1 MAGELDPRAAG
12 ARRFDGQVA
21 VITGGGQGIGSA
33 TARRLAQ
40 EGASIVIGDMV
51 AETSDRVCAAIRE
64 FGGECVVSLGDLS
77 RWENAEALMRRA
89 METYGRI
96 DVLANI
102 AGGRAYRRRHHLV
115 PVLPVLHA
123 GTDPNRDGPQLL
135 DRHVV
140 LSSHP
145 APHDSA
151 GLRLNRQHRHP
162 RRYR

>member
-102 AGGRAYRRRHHLV
+102 AGGTIWFQSFQYYTT
-115 PVLPVLHA
+115 
-123 GTDPNRDGPQLL
+123 GTDSNGDGPQLL

-140 LSSHP
+140 LSGHS
-145 APHDSA
+145 APHDPA